1 MSKLEQLETFIK
13 VIECNGIAKAAEALH
28 MSPSAITK
36 QIQALEAKIRTVLFD
51 RTKRN
56 LKLTEIGEQYYI
68 EACNTIKNL
77 QQLESLI
84 QTNQKEISGI
94 LKIRSMQFIANKFVI
109 PRLEEFLSLYPK
121 LQVNLESLE
130 ILPNFW
136 KDGID
141 IVYGSSYPGEDT
153 WVQRKIGLT
162 DIILC
167 GSPKYFKKYGIP
179 ATIDELHE
187 HKYLTH
193 TARNPDN
200 LIRLKQLNL
209 CITPYLWCNTYE
221 SMIASAK
228 AGIGFVWLHADS
240 VASELSSGELIEIF
254 PEHTLRDQSMYLYYQ
269 NGQYIQ
275 PKIRA
280 FVDFFSSLKK

>member
-13 VIECNGIAKAAEALH
+13 VVEYNGIAKAAEVLH
-28 MSPSAITK
+28 LSSSAVTK
-36 QIQALEAKIRTVLFD
+36 QIQALEATIHTELFS
-51 RTKRN
+51 RAKRN
-56 LKLTEIGEQYYI
+56 LKLTEIGQRYYI
-68 EACNTIKNL
+68 EACNTLKNL

-84 QTNQKEISGI
+84 QTNQKEIFGI
-94 LKIRSMQFIANKFVI
+94 LKIRSMQFIANKFII

-141 IVYGSSYPGEDT
+141 IVYGSSFSGENS
-153 WVQRKIGLT
+153 WVQKKIGLT
-162 DIILC
+162 DLILC
-167 GSPKYFKKYGIP
+167 GSTRYFKKHGMP
-179 ATIDELHE
+179 ATINELHNY
-187 HKYLTH
+187 HYITH
-193 TARNPDN
+193 TARNPDHI
-200 LIRLKQLNL
+200 IRLKQLNL

-228 AGIGFVWLHADS
+228 AGLGFVWLHQNS
-240 VASELSSGELIEIF
+240 VAQELLSGELIEIF
-254 PEHTLRDQSMYLYYQ
+254 PESALRNQSMYLYYQ
-269 NGQYIQ
+269 NGQYIE

-280 FVDFFSSLKK
+280 FVDFFANLK